1 MIAVSDVEASSRWYQ
16 KLLGLRSDHGGS
28 EHQRLLSDGAPVLQL
43 HHRGVEDHHGLF
55 ANLDAEVGHGV
66 LLWLGEVGNLDAFL
80 ARANQLKAPMVRAA
94 HRVGLKAEAT
104 VRHIAKISIKDHDG
118 YSVVIASSD
127 RDAYES
133 P

>member
-1 MIAVSDVEASSRWYQ
+1 MIAVNDVEASSRWYQ

-55 ANLDAEVGHGV
+55 VNLDAVVGHGV
-66 LLWLGEVGNLDAFL
+66 LLCFGEVGNLDAFL
-80 ARANQLKAPMVRAA
+80 ARANQLKAPMARAA
-94 HRVGLKAEAT
+94 HRVGLKGETTA
-104 VRHIAKISIKDHDG
+104 RHIARISIKDSDG
-118 YSVVIASSD
+118 YTVVTASSD